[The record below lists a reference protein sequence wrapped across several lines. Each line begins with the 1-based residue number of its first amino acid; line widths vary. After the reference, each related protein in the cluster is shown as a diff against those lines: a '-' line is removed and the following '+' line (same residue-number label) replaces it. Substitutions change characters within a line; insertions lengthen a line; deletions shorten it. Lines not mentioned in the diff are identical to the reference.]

1 VQLDESAQMEIK
13 SRMLVKHQQVHQF
26 EVLNCIC
33 LLADVL
39 QILQTVQ
46 EDGVKGNE
54 RKS

>member
-1 VQLDESAQMEIK
+1 MISAQMEIK
-13 SRMLVKHQQVHQF
+13 SRMFVKHQQVHQF
-26 EVLNCIC
+26 EVLNSIC

>member
-1 VQLDESAQMEIK
+1 MISAQLEFK
-13 SRMLVKHQQVHQF
+13 SQIFVKHQQVHQF
-26 EVLNCIC
+26 EKLNCIY
-33 LLADVL
+33 LLAHVL